1 MLYHALLLKQRG
13 TNPGL
18 STSLH
23 TERRQGPIRR
33 KMGELDTGS
42 LGFGG
47 RQYGSFVYSY
57 VLRASQ
63 LWISCWLLTS
73 VGET

>member
-1 MLYHALLLKQRG
+1 MPYHALLLKQRG
-13 TNPGL
+13 TNLGL

-33 KMGELDTGS
+33 KMDELDTGS

-47 RQYGSFVYSY
+47 RRHGSFVYSY
-57 VLRASQ
+57 VLARFSTMDLQ
-63 LWISCWLLTS
+63 LVVDVSW
-73 VGET
+73 ET